1 MAIELEDGEVI
12 REAEHVA
19 ALIEGNATTNFV
31 GATKVISAR
40 LPLHLLA
47 DLEAFAEKSGRS
59 RNAMLAMLLD
69 VGLEE
74 VRAGLKPKTVKEIQT
89 SSDNKMSAMA
99 PEAH

>member
-12 REAEHVA
+12 READHVA
-19 ALIEGNATTNFV
+19 ALLEGNATTNFV
-31 GATKVISAR
+31 GVTKVISAR

-47 DLEAFAEKSGRS
+47 ELEAFAEKGGRS

-74 VRAGLKPKTVKEIQT
+74 VRSGLKAKTIKEIDASKNQKL
-89 SSDNKMSAMA
+89 SVLHE
-99 PEAH
+99 EAH